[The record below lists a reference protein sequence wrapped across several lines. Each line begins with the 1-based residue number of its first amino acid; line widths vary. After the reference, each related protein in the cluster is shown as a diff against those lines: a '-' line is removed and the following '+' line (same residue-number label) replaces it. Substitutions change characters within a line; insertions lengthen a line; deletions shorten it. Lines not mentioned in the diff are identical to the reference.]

1 MKSKNNI
8 VFGEP
13 CIDRNFYNNL
23 ISNIKSRWIG
33 TGPLSKKF
41 EKQFSHYKNINYSL
55 SLNSCTSAIFLSL
68 KSLNLKK
75 NDEVITTPM
84 TFCSTVNCIIH
95 AGGKPVLVDIKNDTL
110 NIDEDK
116 IEEKITKK
124 TKALLV
130 VHFAGL
136 PCNMSK
142 IKKLASKYK
151 LKLIED
157 CAHAIE
163 AKYKNKEVGNFG
175 YSGCYSFYVNKN
187 ITTCEGGMLTTR
199 DKNLNNF
206 VYKNRLHGLSK
217 DAWKR
222 FLPKKQKKN
231 IYFYD
236 VLSPGYKFNMPDL
249 NASIGIS
256 QLKSIKKFWFKRKK
270 NYEYYLK
277 KLSNLPIIFQ
287 EFDNKKIKHAYHLFL
302 FHMDKKKTNLSRD
315 QLIDYLNKH
324 KIGFG
329 IHYRSINSM
338 SYYKKNFGW
347 SKANAP
353 ISFDVGENII
363 SLPLYPHLTKNKID
377 YICKVII
384 NFFKKNK

>member
-1 MKSKNNI
+1 MKHNI

-13 CIDRNFYNNL
+13 CIDKNFYKYVNL
-23 ISNIKSRWIG
+23 NLKSKWIG
-33 TGPLSKKF
+33 TGPVAKNFEKKF
-41 EKQFSHYKNINYSL
+41 SSYKKTTYSL
-55 SLNSCTSAIFLSL
+55 SVNSCTAAIFLSL
-68 KSLNLKK
+68 KSLKLKK

-95 AGGKPVLVDIKNDTL
+95 AGAKPVLVDIKASTL
-110 NIDEDK
+110 NIDEDR
-116 IEEKITKK
+116 IEEKITKN

-136 PCNMSK
+136 PCNMKK
-142 IKKLASKYK
+142 IKKIASKYN

-163 AKYKNKEVGNFG
+163 SKYDGKEVGNFG

-187 ITTCEGGMLTTR
+187 ITTCEGGMITTKSR
-199 DKNLNNF
+199 KLNNF
-206 VYKNRLHGLSK
+206 VLKNRLHGMSK

-222 FLPKKQKKN
+222 FFPKEQKKS

-236 VLSPGYKFNMPDL
+236 VITAGYKLNMPDL

-256 QLKSIKKFWFKRKK
+256 QLLSVQKFWLKRKK
-270 NYEYYLK
+270 IYEKYK
-277 KLSNLPIIFQ
+277 KNLSNLPIIFQ
-287 EFDNKKIKHAYHLFL
+287 EFDKNKIKHAYHLFL
-302 FHMDKKKTNLSRD
+302 FHLDKKRTDVTREE
-315 QLIDYLNKH
+315 LIKYLRNN

-338 SYYKKNFGW
+338 TFYKKKFGW
-347 SKANAP
+347 SKNDAP
-353 ISFDVGENII
+353 ISYFVGENTI
-363 SLPLYPHLTKNKID
+363 SLPLYPHLSYKKVN
-377 YICKVII
+377 YICKMLEK
-384 NFFKKNK
+384 FFKKK